1 MKFNDTHSFDEPS
14 DTVIKMF
21 TDPAYFTDKYAA
33 LGFSNIKVIKQSQ
46 DGDDFSITVQ
56 YEAPSDAPVPGF
68 AKKFMA
74 ETNVVTQTDSWNRAS
89 KTGRLDA
96 EIKGL
101 PAKIGADMKLVDA
114 GGGCRNELSWNIS
127 CSIPLVGGKVEKLI
141 AQDIQSKAQADQDQ
155 TAAMLANY

>member
-1 MKFNDTHSFDEPS
+1 MKFTDSHEFDVSS

-21 TDPAYFTDKYAA
+21 SDPDYFTGKYEA
-33 LGFSNIKVIKQSQ
+33 LGFSNIEVLEHTQ
-46 DGDDFSITVQ
+46 DGDEFSITVR

-74 ETNVVTQTDSWNRAS
+74 ETNVVTQTDCWNVAD
-89 KTGRLDA
+89 KTGELTA

-101 PAKIGADMKLVDA
+101 PATIKAQMELVDD
-114 GGGCRNELSWNIS
+114 GDGCSNELNWNIN

-141 AQDIQSKAQADQDQ
+141 AQDIQSKAASDLAQ
-155 TAAMLANY
+155 TRAMLANY